1 MKRRDFLKTVA
12 SSGLVIAASD
22 LVGDLL
28 AQSPQGKPL
37 ESQFKG
43 LADVALAEAKRSG
56 CTYADIRFT
65 RRTNSSVNANG
76 GNSDFE
82 GFGNFGGGGRG
93 GRGGRGGAGW
103 WRRRWLRR
111 RGRDLG
117 PGRRRLRRAG
127 DSQRGLGLR
136 QQPGR
141 DRRRDPPDHQDRDR
155 SGEGECDRQ
164 AARRDPGASPSVHRV
179 PGPPRS

>member
-22 LVGDLL
+22 LVGDLI

-43 LADVALAEAKRSG
+43 LADVALAEAKRNG

-82 GFGNFGGGGRG
+82 GLRQF
-93 GRGGRGGAGW
+93 
-103 WRRRWLRR
+103 RRRR
-111 RGRDLG
+111 
-117 PGRRRLRRAG
+117 PAAG
-127 DSQRGLGLR
+127 AAAGADAAAAAAAVS
-136 QQPGR
+136 
-141 DRRRDPPDHQDRDR
+141 
-155 SGEGECDRQ
+155 
-164 AARRDPGASPSVHRV
+164 AARTRPRAVAQRASACA
-179 PGPPRS
+179 